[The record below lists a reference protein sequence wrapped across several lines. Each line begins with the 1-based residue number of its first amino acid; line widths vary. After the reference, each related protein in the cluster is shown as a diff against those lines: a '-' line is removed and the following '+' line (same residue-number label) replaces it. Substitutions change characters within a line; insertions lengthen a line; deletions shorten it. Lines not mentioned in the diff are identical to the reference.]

1 MNLSSLRADLATGE
15 TLSSDIVQSTVT
27 TSLEQDEIEVLATAL
42 KLASSTV
49 QNYFPHTA

>member
-1 MNLSSLRADLATGE
+1 MLKKVKEMKCIRE